1 MNNFIIVGG
10 GINGILLAGLLERR
24 GVAFQ
29 GLEKLKSLGKEN
41 LFGQFR
47 LYQDNSVSLVKELND
62 TIQWSR
68 VEEQTQ
74 ERKKGEWVAAHSDF
88 IDEEKAFLGSPFYQP
103 NDSLKGITT
112 ALINSIA
119 HKFQTEKEVEIID
132 TDKRMVTCT
141 DGTQYFYEKMAWC
154 ADLKSLLKI
163 VKTPAKIS
171 FKKSKKNEDSQGG
184 IHLELEVTNA
194 LFPFQGSVVFPFRYK
209 DYKLRAL
216 GMSAPNATSNS
227 SSQKVHWIVFLER
240 ELAEDR
246 EEVAKVIRALKR
258 ELLKDFPELKPLIT
272 KEKIVFHPKLD
283 SYTAT
288 EVKGLELFP
297 SIFYIGSEIKLSDSL
312 VSNSPLD
319 LTLENCKRFQEM
331 L

>member
-1 MNNFIIVGG
+1 M
-10 GINGILLAGLLERR
+10 
-24 GVAFQ
+24 
-29 GLEKLKSLGKEN
+29 
-41 LFGQFR
+41 LFR
-47 LYQDNSVSLVKELND
+47 S
-62 TIQWSR
+62 
-68 VEEQTQ
+68 
-74 ERKKGEWVAAHSDF
+74 
-88 IDEEKAFLGSPFYQP
+88 
-103 NDSLKGITT
+103 
-112 ALINSIA
+112 
-119 HKFQTEKEVEIID
+119 
-132 TDKRMVTCT
+132 
-141 DGTQYFYEKMAWC
+141 
-154 ADLKSLLKI
+154 
-163 VKTPAKIS
+163 
-171 FKKSKKNEDSQGG
+171 
-184 IHLELEVTNA
+184 
-194 LFPFQGSVVFPFRYK
+194 
-209 DYKLRAL
+209 
-216 GMSAPNATSNS
+216 
-227 SSQKVHWIVFLER
+227 VFLER